1 MKFMRKLK
9 IVLCV
14 VLVVLVAAVAGLGIW
29 LYPVY
34 RGADFMNRNMDMGN
48 LTFDMTVTLSEER
61 MTDAQKEL
69 FTAISGI
76 TGIAEEDFRTLHL
89 QGSTSGDVI
98 FVQITPENCDA
109 PLTELY
115 LSDKADMLNGT
126 MIYDRVRSN
135 LVQGN
140 ALLEKLIP
148 EWSGG
153 EYISMAQAEEMFGVD
168 LTGLKEFSLSSYNNL
183 FSLKKCFA
191 LFAVMQRTKDADG
204 NREFYTEN
212 DSLHITLCG
221 GESDRIQMAVNINDM
236 PQSLEKADDLLSK
249 AGISK
254 SLSDKKLLHC
264 LQSAG
269 GTVTVGDAPEVQMPD
284 SLMNQDVVEKI
295 STVRTILQELFGMQG
310 EQ

>member
-1 MKFMRKLK
+1 MKFLRKVK

-14 VLVVLVAAVAGLGIW
+14 VLAILVTAMAGISIW

-76 TGIAEEDFRTLHL
+76 TGIAEEDFRTLRL
-89 QGSTSGDVI
+89 QGSTCGDVI
-98 FVQITPENCDA
+98 YVQIIPTNCDA

-115 LSDKADMLNGT
+115 LCDETDMLNGI
-126 MIYDRVRSN
+126 MLYDRVRSN

-140 ALLEKLIP
+140 GLLEKLVP

-153 EYISMAQAEEMFGVD
+153 EYISMTQAEEMFGVD
-168 LTGLKEFSLSSYNNL
+168 LTGLREFSLSSYNHL

-191 LFAVMQRTKDADG
+191 LFAVMQRTKDMDG

-212 DSLHITLCG
+212 DNLHIALCG
-221 GESDRIQMAVNINDM
+221 GEPDRIQMVVNIKDM
-236 PQSLEKADDLLSK
+236 PQCLEKADALLAK
-249 AGISK
+249 AGVSK

-264 LQSAG
+264 LQSVE
-269 GTVTVGDAPEVQMPD
+269 GTVMVGDAPAIQMPD
-284 SLMNQDVVEKI
+284 SLLNQDVVEKV
-295 STVRTILQELFGMQG
+295 STVRTILQELFG
-310 EQ
+310 E

>member
-14 VLVVLVAAVAGLGIW
+14 VLAVLVAAVAGLGIW

-34 RGADFMNRNMDMGN
+34 RGADFMSRNMDMGN

-61 MTDAQKEL
+61 MTDAQREL

-89 QGSTSGDVI
+89 QGSTGGDVI
-98 FVQITPENCDA
+98 YVKITPQNCDT

-115 LSDKADMLNGT
+115 LSDEADMLNGT
-126 MIYDRVRSN
+126 MIYDRVRGN

-191 LFAVMQRTKDADG
+191 LFAVMQRMKDADG

-212 DSLHITLCG
+212 DNLHITLCG

-236 PQSLEKADDLLSK
+236 PQSLEKADALLAK
-249 AGISK
+249 AGIQK
-254 SLSDKKLLHC
+254 NLSDKKLLHC
-264 LQSAG
+264 LQSAE

-284 SLMNQDVVEKI
+284 SLLNQDVVEKI
-295 STVRTILQELFGMQG
+295 STVRTILQELFG
-310 EQ
+310 E